1 MLPLLLWVKVL
12 NFSRKSTNTLVKK
25 FHFRLNPKK
34 KKKKRTQKLEQR
46 MVVVGEVS
54 FLAQLPF
61 YLETTDLSVLLWDSS
76 SLLRL
81 AHCVQI

>member
-1 MLPLLLWVKVL
+1 
-12 NFSRKSTNTLVKK
+12 
-25 FHFRLNPKK
+25 
-34 KKKKRTQKLEQR
+34 

>member
-25 FHFRLNPKK
+25 FHFRLNPPQKK
-34 KKKKRTQKLEQR
+34 TQKLEQR